1 MLQIQNL
8 KTKMSQKLINSSQL
22 LLQQRIWT
30 NSFIQAKQLK
40 SSIFQHVHHSRSR
53 QLIFLFAPSV
63 VFANKRLL
71 VASESSMLLPTA
83 LAQTFKDSLLQNSKG
98 NSALINGPSP
108 SWHSLPILFQTNS
121 FVGIKSRT
129 KTRSCWTRPGNCP
142 TSHPKNLART
152 SIIVFRRT

>member
-1 MLQIQNL
+1 MN
-8 KTKMSQKLINSSQL
+8 KLIHSS
-22 LLQQRIWT
+22 RT
-30 NSFIQAKQLK
+30 AENFNFSK
-40 SSIFQHVHHSRSR
+40 HVHHSRSR
-53 QLIFLFAPSV
+53 QLIFLFAPSF

-142 TSHPKNLART
+142 GDHPRWGDQLDKRLNLKFFWLGM
-152 SIIVFRRT
+152 V

>member
-1 MLQIQNL
+1 
-8 KTKMSQKLINSSQL
+8 MSLIIYCYLAAPL
-22 LLQQRIWT
+22 LLIHMYGLEMVDELGNYQ
-30 NSFIQAKQLK
+30 NSALI
-40 SSIFQHVHHSRSR
+40 SSVNRPDCCKRASSCRYGPCR
-53 QLIFLFAPSV
+53 QM
-63 VFANKRLL
+63 L

-83 LAQTFKDSLLQNSKG
+83 LAQKFKESLLQNSKG